1 MYELWEY
8 FFCSKVVIGFWQI
21 VLIYKKD
28 RSTEAH
34 KMNNEYVINLCVKNS
49 KLFVTQFLVESSQQD
64 LNCIYIFA
72 LRTSYLTVQLK
83 YYTIITILLMWKL
96 SPRNVKEV
104 IKLHA
109 SRRLRKNAV
118 KRNIVLIQDF
128 VLPPSW
134 KQFGS
139 WLVCSEKGF
148 VIKD

>member
-1 MYELWEY
+1 MDYQGSTLIVATISTGERMAAFGRVVGIFLLL
-8 FFCSKVVIGFWQI
+8 KGVIGFWQI

-83 YYTIITILLMWKL
+83 YYTIISILLM
-96 SPRNVKEV
+96 
-104 IKLHA
+104 
-109 SRRLRKNAV
+109 
-118 KRNIVLIQDF
+118 
-128 VLPPSW
+128 
-134 KQFGS
+134 
-139 WLVCSEKGF
+139 
-148 VIKD
+148 